1 MSTANVT
8 PSSIPGSSPTVMK
21 LADLV
26 AGQSLPATPPY
37 VMSDEERHEIEH
49 CLHHYDD
56 NRAASIDALK
66 IVQKKHGWVPDAAIA
81 RIGELIG
88 IPAADVE
95 GVATFYN
102 LIFRR
107 PVGRNVIKI
116 CDSISCYLTGYDEVR
131 EAISAHLRINL
142 GQTTADN
149 RFTLLPICCLGACDK
164 GPVAMIND
172 DTHGNL
178 APDTIA
184 ALLEQYK

>member
-1 MSTANVT
+1 MSTAN
-8 PSSIPGSSPTVMK
+8 SNPGASADVIK

-26 AGQSLPATPPY
+26 ASASLPPTDDY
-37 VMSDEERHEIEH
+37 VMSDEERHEIEE

-81 RIGELIG
+81 EIGRVIG

-95 GVATFYN
+95 GVATFYS

-107 PVGRNVIKI
+107 PVGRNVIKL

-131 EAISAHLRINL
+131 EAIKAHLRINM
-142 GQTTADN
+142 GQTTPDN
-149 RFTLLPICCLGACDK
+149 RYTLLPICCLGACDR

-172 DTHGNL
+172 DTL
-178 APDTIA
+178 FDLSPDRIPSI
-184 ALLEQYK
+184 LEQYK